1 MATLTKLQTQMN
13 ENKKRLSNI
22 THEKGVSNWLKTY
35 PISYQWYYLNN
46 YQITFTLWLEIN
58 EHSINMWL
66 RI

>member
-46 YQITFTLWLEIN
+46 HQITFTL
-58 EHSINMWL
+58 
-66 RI
+66 